1 MPRAA
6 QLWYKYVYME
16 EVLGNPAGARQVFE
30 RWMNWMPEPQAW
42 HTYINFEIRHQ
53 EADRARAIYE
63 RCALLALD
71 CFEACQIHSQSTLSV
86 SLYPN

>member
-30 RWMNWMPEPQAW
+30 RWMNWLPEPQAW
-42 HTYINFEIRHQ
+42 HTYLNFEMRHQ
-53 EADRARAIYE
+53 ESERARAIYE
-63 RCALLALD
+63 RCAYR
-71 CFEACQIHSQSTLSV
+71 CVT
-86 SLYPN
+86 